1 MKLKLAFGFLPYLQF
16 TKSLKGT
23 TVGSSK
29 FFVVWLDPKAEPHT
43 EKHEEMH
50 VAWWYAV
57 SVVATLALLYFVPL
71 PFALLG
77 TLVDPLAGTFIRAYK
92 RLEESFAYAYAAK
105 HHPRPMQYIDA
116 VAESPTHKKR
126 YGEDFGD
133 KVRNVY
139 RRWFA

>member
-16 TKSLKGT
+16 TKPLKGT

-29 FFVVWLDPKAEPHT
+29 FFVVWIDPKAQPHT

-57 SVVATLALLYFVPL
+57 SLAATLALLYFVPL
-71 PFALLG
+71 LFALLG
-77 TLVDPLAGTFIRAYK
+77 CLVDPLAGTFIRAYK

-105 HHPRPMQYIDA
+105 HHPRPMRYIDEIA
-116 VAESPTHKKR
+116 ASPTHQERYGADFGARVFKVYKR
-126 YGEDFGD
+126 YFS
-133 KVRNVY
+133 
-139 RRWFA
+139 